1 MTASLD
7 VSILVKAF
15 SLLFSWPDSG
25 CSGGK
30 PRSRVP
36 GSDDGC
42 ALCFL
47 SLLRESFLEQI
58 STGAGAT
65 LGITLDPV
73 LPDQT
78 MVTRGTILP

>member
-1 MTASLD
+1 MMAFLD
-7 VSILVKAF
+7 VSILVKAL
-15 SLLFSWPDSG
+15 SLLFSWPDPC
-25 CSGGK
+25 CSGGN

-42 ALCFL
+42 TLCFL

-58 STGAGAT
+58 STGAGAA

-78 MVTRGTILP
+78 MVTRGTVLP